1 MQKTTPSQVE
11 FEPKVYGSIE
21 KKLLVKLNDE
31 EIQYL
36 DNKENAPQEQQYY
49 LPMDKM
55 RMQVKPPQRYISDD
69 FIAYVLGVTNTNKK
83 IIVVKTQWM

>member
-1 MQKTTPSQVE
+1 MLWCPYSKFSKYLIGRDVNLDESIMLSLRNAQFDVENNPNVKEQVE

-36 DNKENAPQEQQYY
+36 DNKENAP
-49 LPMDKM
+49 
-55 RMQVKPPQRYISDD
+55 
-69 FIAYVLGVTNTNKK
+69 
-83 IIVVKTQWM
+83 